1 MNLGWTPE
9 IGLAL
14 SLLGVIG
21 VIPDI
26 QLQGFYCNQYTHI
39 DVRNLPFFYIVVS
52 SGIPSE
58 DALDGE
64 STGPLFWY
72 LYNNHYQS
80 VS

>member
-9 IGLAL
+9 IELAL
-14 SLLGVIG
+14 SLLGVG
-21 VIPDI
+21 VIPRI
-26 QLQGFYCNQYTHI
+26 QLQGFQYHHI

-52 SGIPSE
+52 SGLPSE

-64 STGPLFWY
+64 SKGPLFWY
-72 LYNNHYQS
+72 MYNNHYQS